1 MLKDTR
7 LHVRILF
14 FEVEAGILKIHK
26 IIWIWIICYWP
37 AKNLYEWMCIAT
49 ELKVK
54 QIMYI
59 PMFAN
64 GDRENSQLKN
74 VITNKITKHVIRE

>member
-1 MLKDTR
+1 
-7 LHVRILF
+7 
-14 FEVEAGILKIHK
+14 
-26 IIWIWIICYWP
+26 
-37 AKNLYEWMCIAT
+37 MCIAT